1 MDWFDVGEPDP
12 ANLLGTAG
20 GIPVPKN
27 QNHLQRHDFRTP
39 RFVFEYASKRWGPF
53 NLDAAANAENAL
65 CSTYYT
71 ERDDAL
77 LQLWEG
83 WVWCNPPY
91 CKRLKPKFFKKALD
105 EIASGRCELV
115 CFLVPASTANR
126 DFFSMVEAG
135 ADITFIVGRLN
146 FHGPFVKN
154 KGGATFGSA
163 LIRLPGSG
171 KIDFVKR
178 DDMKTTL

>member
-12 ANLLGTAG
+12 ANLLGSAG
-20 GIPVPKN
+20 GVPVPKN

-39 RFVFEYASKRWGPF
+39 KFVFEYASQMWGPF
-53 NLDAAANAENAL
+53 DLDAAANAENAL
-65 CSTYYT
+65 CSTYHT
-71 ERDDAL
+71 ERDDSL
-77 LQLWEG
+77 LQEWNG

-105 EIASGRCELV
+105 EIAVGRCKLV

-126 DFFSMVEAG
+126 EFFRLVEAG

-146 FHGPFVKN
+146 FHGPYTKN
-154 KGGATFGSA
+154 KSGATFGSA

-171 KIDFVKR
+171 IIDFIKR
-178 DDMKTTL
+178 DDMKNP